1 MDHPYLASEVE
12 EVVLPYWAL
21 EGAGDHWTMVEEA
34 VEVPSLLMEV
44 EVLGGHLVEEAAED
58 HCCDLVVEEVCMTR
72 WVLES
77 LVAKLVGDLHLYSAE
92 EAVQDLLME
101 ELVVLMTFDRL

>member
-1 MDHPYLASEVE
+1 MAKEVE
-12 EVVLPYWAL
+12 EA
-21 EGAGDHWTMVEEA
+21 
-34 VEVPSLLMEV
+34 PSLLMAG
-44 EVLGGHLVEEAAED
+44 EVLGEHLAEEAAED
-58 HCCDLVVEEVCMTR
+58 HCCDLVVEEVCTTR

-77 LVAKLVGDLHLYSAE
+77 LVAKLGGDLRLYWAE